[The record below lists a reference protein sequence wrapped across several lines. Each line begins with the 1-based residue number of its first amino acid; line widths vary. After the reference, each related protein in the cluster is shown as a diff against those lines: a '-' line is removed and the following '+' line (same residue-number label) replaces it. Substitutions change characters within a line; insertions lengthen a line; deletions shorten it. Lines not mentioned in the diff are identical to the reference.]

1 MCSHDDD
8 EGRYEGRM
16 KGRIRRKMRRKDER
30 KKGDQGWKEG
40 DMLRLEEGKG
50 MANTNPGP
58 QAAFAVPRGLVWQ
71 TKPVLVFR
79 RDLEHGSAGDTHR
92 SDVSYVWMMR
102 EAM

>member
-40 DMLRLEEGKG
+40 DMLRLQHGGWEIYNVEVHTQLELG
-50 MANTNPGP
+50 
-58 QAAFAVPRGLVWQ
+58 VWS
-71 TKPVLVFR
+71 
-79 RDLEHGSAGDTHR
+79 GSGG
-92 SDVSYVWMMR
+92 
-102 EAM
+102 